1 MHVGHKAA
9 VLVQT
14 LSIRINLRV
23 TRAVATT
30 VANHGIGAYLAVEGM
45 DLVFIGKSC
54 RCGGPRNEFFD
65 NHLHGRRGETA
76 EICHDLTRMLRKI

>member
-14 LSIRINLRV
+14 LSIRVNLRV

-30 VANHGIGAYLAVEGM
+30 VVNHGIGTYLAVEGM
-45 DLVFIGKSC
+45 DLVFIGKS
-54 RCGGPRNEFFD
+54 
-65 NHLHGRRGETA
+65 RR
-76 EICHDLTRMLRKI
+76 